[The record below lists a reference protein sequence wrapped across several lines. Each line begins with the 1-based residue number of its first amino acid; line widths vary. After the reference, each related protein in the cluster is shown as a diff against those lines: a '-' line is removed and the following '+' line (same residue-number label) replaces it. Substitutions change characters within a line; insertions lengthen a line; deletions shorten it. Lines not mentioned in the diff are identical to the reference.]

1 MLNIHAFASAKG
13 YRSYLEKESPG
24 SWKGSGSKLLNLPE
38 EVTKE
43 SFSSVRRGLHP
54 ETGEE
59 LRIRKV
65 VDRIY
70 TKPWGTEVYK
80 AREMYDMVISAPK
93 SVSVM
98 ALVDPRISV
107 SHQESVS
114 RVLERMEERNG
125 AMVVAE
131 YHHHNSRKLDPQ
143 EHSHLVAANLS
154 FDGERW
160 KTLNANKM
168 YRAQGEITDGY
179 REFLLRKLE
188 QEGYKIDYPEIAGVP
203 QELIEKFSQ
212 RSQDRDE
219 LIEDF
224 IAYQEK
230 EPTNKEVSIL
240 IRDNRQEK
248 QLMPLAEA
256 RERQLERL
264 NAGERAGLMRIKE
277 QAQEKEVSYSLDLDD
292 HVTHESAAPQQKGWS
307 YGEKPKQRAY

>member
-1 MLNIHAFASAKG
+1 MLNIKAMAHAG
-13 YRSYLEKESPG
+13 LYRSYLEKEG
-24 SWKGSGSKLLNLPE
+24 HGVWKGSGSKLLNLPE

-43 SFSSVRRGLHP
+43 SYSSMRRGLHP
-54 ETGEE
+54 ETGEQ

-65 VDRIY
+65 VDRVY

-98 ALVDPRISV
+98 ALVDPRISTA
-107 SHQESVS
+107 HQEAVS

-179 REFLLRKLE
+179 RAFLLRKLE
-188 QEGYKIDYPEIAGVP
+188 QEGYKIDYPEIRGVP
-203 QELIEKFSQ
+203 PELIERFSQ
-212 RSQDRDE
+212 RSQERDE
-219 LIEDF
+219 AIEEF
-224 IAYQEK
+224 VAYQGT
-230 EPTNKEVSIL
+230 EPTNKEAAIL
-240 IRDNRQEK
+240 VRENRQDKE
-248 QLMPLAEA
+248 LIPLSEA

-264 NAGERAGLMRIKE
+264 TPSERTGLVRLRE
-277 QAQEKEVSYSLDLDD
+277 ESQEKQVSYSYDLND
-292 HVTHESAAPQQKGWS
+292 HVVAESASPQQERWS